1 MEVSEKTYQILLE
14 IMDRLEQP
22 NDTSQA
28 GILDL
33 RQFFT
38 EFDAK
43 QFQPNVETEN

>member
-14 IMDRLEQP
+14 IIDRLEQP
-22 NDTSQA
+22 IDASQA

-43 QFQPNVETEN
+43 QFQPIVEAKK